1 MAICHILGCHIYSI
15 VLGLLLV
22 SEAIKYKVI
31 LEDRMA
37 MESPRIMYSHYSLRK
52 KVSAPPPAQSSHSQ
66 ARVAVAKDPRAILNS
81 PPVFEPLITLQPM
94 ASFSVAKMNSVQLTD
109 TREWVVFFKLMLY
122 ILVKK

>member
-37 MESPRIMYSHYSLRK
+37 MESPRIMYSHYSLCK
-52 KVSAPPPAQSSHSQ
+52 KVSAPPP
-66 ARVAVAKDPRAILNS
+66 PS
-81 PPVFEPLITLQPM
+81 PEL
-94 ASFSVAKMNSVQLTD
+94 SLTGQGGSG
-109 TREWVVFFKLMLY
+109 KGS
-122 ILVKK
+122 